1 MARGNGGCLDGTDVA
16 VLAGGR
22 GVRVR
27 GVLKDTP
34 KVLAP
39 IAGRPYLSYLLDWL
53 EGFGARRIVLCLG
66 HLADAVLD
74 YVKSA
79 PPRRCD
85 LIPVVEPVP
94 LGTAGALRQAGA
106 ELRSDPV
113 MVINGDSFVDA
124 DLCVFLD
131 SHRASGAEASIL
143 CAEVDDPSRYG
154 CVEISTD
161 GRIRRFAEKNP
172 LSTGVAPVSA
182 GVYLLNTPLLDR
194 IASGSNSSLEHDV
207 FEALPAGTIHAMIG
221 RFTFID
227 IGTPESLAKASEV
240 LSRLNR
246 LAVRS
251 ANQTTPS
258 TGR

>member
-1 MARGNGGCLDGTDVA
+1 MAGGNGGCLEGTDLA
-16 VLAGGR
+16 VLAGGL
-22 GVRVR
+22 GTRVR

-74 YVKSA
+74 YVNTA

-94 LGTAGALRQAGA
+94 LGTAGALRQARA

-113 MVINGDSFVDA
+113 MVVNGDSFVDA
-124 DLCVFLD
+124 DLCAFLD

-143 CAEVDDPSRYG
+143 CAEVEDPGRYG
-154 CVEISTD
+154 CVEISAD

-172 LSTGVAPVSA
+172 LTTGVAPVNA
-182 GVYLLNTPLLDR
+182 GIYLLNATLLDR
-194 IASGSNSSLEHDV
+194 IASGSSTSLEHDV
-207 FEALPAGTIHAMIG
+207 FEALPAGATHGMIG
-221 RFTFID
+221 RFPFVD
-227 IGTPESLAKASEV
+227 IGTPESLARASKV
-240 LSRLNR
+240 LSRLT
-246 LAVRS
+246 A
-251 ANQTTPS
+251 
-258 TGR
+258 